1 MYTNVS
7 PARKAVVTCMDPRLQ
22 LPQVLGRA
30 TEESFI
36 LRNAGG
42 RVTNDVI
49 RGLIVCTRLMEVAE
63 VGVIHHT
70 DCRLQKYTNVELI
83 DKTGAP
89 SDFDFMAFSDP
100 VKSIL
105 EDVGKLSDSSV
116 LPPGLRIW
124 GGLYSIEDHS
134 ISVIS
139 DTHGWSPSTT

>member
-1 MYTNVS
+1 MYTNIS
-7 PARKAVVTCMDPRLQ
+7 PARKAIVTCMDPRLQ

-42 RVTNDVI
+42 RVTDDTI
-49 RGLIVCTRLMEVAE
+49 RGLIVCTILMEVAE

-70 DCRLQKYTNVELI
+70 DCRLQKYENEELI
-83 DKTGAP
+83 EKTGVP
-89 SDFDFMAFSDP
+89 HDYDFMVFPDP

-105 EDVGKLSDSSV
+105 QDVSKLSESAL

-139 DTHGWSPSTT
+139 DTQG